1 MSLLTE
7 VEPLLGAIRDQGPDM
22 DREGRLRPE
31 VAKELAGVGVFR
43 STVPKGLGGLE
54 TPLPELLEVIEATAR
69 SHGSTGWCVM
79 IGSTTALLSG
89 YLPESEARNIYGAD
103 PLVITGGAYAPTG
116 RAVLSEGSD
125 PAGGGVLEVTGRWEW
140 GSGSANC
147 SWLLGGAMLVDADGE
162 AVTDDLGLPQMRMC
176 FAPAEDVRIVDNWDV
191 LGMRG
196 TGSNDLVM
204 DAVTVPMARSV
215 SFFDD
220 PWPSGPL
227 WKVPPFALLALG
239 IASVSL
245 GVARSAMDSFV
256 ALANSKK
263 PTMGGRNLAKRSTIR
278 SEVARCE
285 AELRAARRLLFG
297 EVGDAWAMAEAGS
310 EFDLDQRA
318 SLRLA
323 AVHVATVCADV
334 CTRLHRLG
342 GGTSVRHGQVL
353 ERAVRDALT
362 ATQHVMVGAHLF
374 ESVGS
379 VLFGDEPGFA
389 EL

>member
-1 MSLLTE
+1 MSLLPG
-7 VEPLLGAIRDQGPDM
+7 VEPLLGTIREQGPGM
-22 DREGRLRPE
+22 DREGRLRAGLAQQLAE
-31 VAKELAGVGVFR
+31 VGAFR
-43 STVPKGLGGLE
+43 ATVPKELGGLE

-89 YLPESEARNIYGAD
+89 YLPRAEAHAIYGAD
-103 PLVITGGAYAPTG
+103 PNVITGGAYAPTG
-116 RAVLSEGSD
+116 RAVVS
-125 PAGGGVLEVTGRWEW
+125 AGADGEVLTVDGRWEW

-147 SWLLGGAMLVDADGE
+147 SWLLGGAMLVDSEGE

-176 FAPAEDVRIVDNWDV
+176 FAPAAEVRIVENWDV

-204 DAVTVPMARSV
+204 EGVRVPLERSV

-220 PWPSGPL
+220 PWARGPL

-256 ALANSKK
+256 ELANAKK
-263 PTMGGRNLAKRSTIR
+263 PAMGGRNLAKRSTIR
-278 SEVARCE
+278 GEVARCE
-285 AELRAARRLLFG
+285 AELRAARHLLFG
-297 EVGDAWAMAEAGS
+297 EVGDAWRMAEGGS
-310 EFDLDQRA
+310 EFDLAQRA

-323 AVHVATVCADV
+323 AVHAATSCADI

-353 ERAVRDALT
+353 ERTVRDSLT
-362 ATQHVMVGAHLF
+362 ATQHVLVGSHLF

>member
-1 MSLLTE
+1 MSLLE
-7 VEPLLGAIRDQGPDM
+7 AVEPLLESIRDQGPDM
-22 DREGRLRPE
+22 DREGRLRAA
-31 VAKELAGVGVFR
+31 VATELAQAGVFTA
-43 STVPKGLGGLE
+43 TVPESIGGSE
-54 TPLPELLEVIEATAR
+54 TPLPELLAVIEATAR
-69 SHGSTGWCVM
+69 AHGSTGWCVM
-79 IGSTTALLSG
+79 IGATTALLSG
-89 YLPESEARNIYGAD
+89 YLPEAEAATIYGAD

-116 RAVLSEGSD
+116 RAVPDG
-125 PAGGGVLEVTGRWEW
+125 AGDDTVLTVNGRWEW

-147 SWLLGGAMLVDADGE
+147 SWLLGGAMLVDDSGE
-162 AVTDDLGLPQMRMC
+162 PVTDELGLPQMRMC
-176 FAPAEDVRIVDNWDV
+176 FAPADQVRIVENWDV

-204 DAVTVPMARSV
+204 QDVRVPFSRTV

-220 PWPSGPL
+220 PWPAGPL

-256 ALANSKK
+256 ELANAKK

-278 SEVARCE
+278 GEVARCE
-285 AELRAARRLLFG
+285 AELRAAKRLLHG
-297 EVGDAWAMAEAGS
+297 EVADAWAVAVAGDD
-310 EFDLDQRA
+310 FDLARRG

-323 AVHVATVCADV
+323 AVHAATTCADV

-353 ERAVRDALT
+353 ERAVRDSLT
-362 ATQHVMVGAHLF
+362 ATQHVMVGAQLF

>member
-1 MSLLTE
+1 MSLLAE
-7 VEPLLGAIRDQGPDM
+7 IQPLLEPIREQGPEM
-22 DREGRLRPE
+22 DREGRLRAE
-31 VAKELAGVGVFR
+31 VARELAEAGVFR
-43 STVPKGLGGLE
+43 STVPGELGGLE
-54 TPLPELLEVIEATAR
+54 TPLPELLAVIEAAAH

-89 YLPESEARNIYGAD
+89 YLPKPEARAIYGSD
-103 PLVITGGAYAPTG
+103 PLVITGGAYAPMG
-116 RAVLSEGSD
+116 RAVVSSGAD
-125 PAGGGVLEVTGRWEW
+125 GDVLTVDGRWEW

-147 SWLLGGAMLVDADGE
+147 SWLLGGAMLADSAGE
-162 AVTDDLGLPQMRMC
+162 LVADDLGLPQMRLC
-176 FAPAEDVRIVDNWDV
+176 YAPAADVRIVDNWDV

-204 DAVTVPMARSV
+204 EAVEVPMARSV
-215 SFFDD
+215 SLFDD
-220 PWPSGPL
+220 PWPDGPL

-245 GVARSAMDSFV
+245 GVGRSAMDAFV
-256 ALANSKK
+256 DLANAKK

-278 SEVARCE
+278 GEVARCE

-297 EVGDAWAMAEAGS
+297 EVADAWEMAESGA
-310 EFDLDQRA
+310 EFDLAQRA

-323 AVHVATVCADV
+323 AVHVATVCAEV

-353 ERAVRDALT
+353 ERTLRDALT
-362 ATQHVMVGAHLF
+362 ATQHVMVGAQLF

-379 VLFGDEPGFA
+379 VLFGDEPGFS

>member
-1 MSLLTE
+1 
-7 VEPLLGAIRDQGPDM
+7 
-22 DREGRLRPE
+22 
-31 VAKELAGVGVFR
+31 
-43 STVPKGLGGLE
+43 
-54 TPLPELLEVIEATAR
+54 
-69 SHGSTGWCVM
+69 
-79 IGSTTALLSG
+79 
-89 YLPESEARNIYGAD
+89 
-103 PLVITGGAYAPTG
+103 
-116 RAVLSEGSD
+116 
-125 PAGGGVLEVTGRWEW
+125 
-140 GSGSANC
+140 
-147 SWLLGGAMLVDADGE
+147 
-162 AVTDDLGLPQMRMC
+162 
-176 FAPAEDVRIVDNWDV
+176 
-191 LGMRG
+191 
-196 TGSNDLVM
+196 
-204 DAVTVPMARSV
+204 
-215 SFFDD
+215 
-220 PWPSGPL
+220 
-227 WKVPPFALLALG
+227 
-239 IASVSL
+239 
-245 GVARSAMDSFV
+245 MDSFV

>member
-1 MSLLTE
+1 MSLLEAVT
-7 VEPLLGAIRDQGPDM
+7 PLLGSIREQGPDM
-22 DREGRLRPE
+22 DREGRLRAE
-31 VAKELAGVGVFR
+31 VAQELAGVGVFR
-43 STVPKGLGGLE
+43 STVPRDLGGLE

-89 YLPESEARNIYGAD
+89 YLPTAEARVIYASD
-103 PLVITGGAYAPTG
+103 PFVITGGAYAPTG
-116 RAVLSEGSD
+116 RAVVATGSD
-125 PAGGGVLEVTGRWEW
+125 GDVLTVDGRWEW

-147 SWLLGGAMLVDADGE
+147 SWLLGGAMLVDSAGE
-162 AVTDDLGLPQMRMC
+162 PVTDELGLPQMRMC
-176 FAPAEDVRIVDNWDV
+176 FAPSEEVRIVENWDV

-204 DAVTVPMARSV
+204 DGVRVPLARSV

-220 PWPSGPL
+220 PWPQGPL

-256 ALANSKK
+256 ELANAKK
-263 PTMGGRNLAKRSTIR
+263 PSMGGRNLAKRSTIR
-278 SEVARCE
+278 GEVARCE
-285 AELRAARRLLFG
+285 AELRAARHLLFG
-297 EVGDAWAMAEAGS
+297 EVADAWEMAESGAD
-310 EFDLDQRA
+310 FDLAQRA

-323 AVHVATVCADV
+323 AVHAATACADI
-334 CTRLHRLG
+334 CTRLHRMG

-362 ATQHVMVGAHLF
+362 ATQHVMVGAQLF

>member
-1 MSLLTE
+1 
-7 VEPLLGAIRDQGPDM
+7 
-22 DREGRLRPE
+22 
-31 VAKELAGVGVFR
+31 
-43 STVPKGLGGLE
+43 
-54 TPLPELLEVIEATAR
+54 
-69 SHGSTGWCVM
+69 
-79 IGSTTALLSG
+79 
-89 YLPESEARNIYGAD
+89 
-103 PLVITGGAYAPTG
+103 
-116 RAVLSEGSD
+116 
-125 PAGGGVLEVTGRWEW
+125 
-140 GSGSANC
+140 
-147 SWLLGGAMLVDADGE
+147 MLVDADGE

-310 EFDLDQRA
+310 EFDLDRRA

-323 AVHVATVCADV
+323 AVHVATACADV

-362 ATQHVMVGAHLF
+362 ATQHVMVGAQLF